1 MLSLTREYGID
12 VNVNMQGL
20 GDSMLHII
28 HEFRKDRLAIL
39 GTAVLFLLMLIAA
52 LAPYIAPFD
61 PVELNLAER
70 LLSPSARH
78 LMGTDSVG
86 RDLLSRVIYGTRV
99 SLMIAIVVVIIE
111 VLFGVLVGTAAGY
124 LGRTVDEV
132 LMRLVDILMAFP
144 SIILA
149 LVIVGML
156 GTAIM
161 NLIIAL
167 TSVGWVRYAR
177 VVRGSILSVKKETF
191 IESARAIGCGKLR
204 IAFRHILP
212 NIISPVI
219 VLATLNMG
227 TIIISIAGLSFLG
240 LGVQP
245 PTPEWGIMLSEGK
258 PFMESAPHLMI
269 FPGLMIM
276 VTVLAFN
283 FLGDGLRDVLD
294 ARIKETVEY

>member
-1 MLSLTREYGID
+1 MKGP
-12 VNVNMQGL
+12 
-20 GDSMLHII
+20 GDKMLHII
-28 HEFRKDRLAIL
+28 HKFRKDRLAIL
-39 GTAVLFLLMLIAA
+39 ETVILLLLAFTAA

-61 PVELNLAER
+61 PVELNLAQR
-70 LLSPSARH
+70 LLSPSDRH

-86 RDLLSRVIYGTRV
+86 RDILSRIIYGTRV
-99 SLMIAIVVVIIE
+99 SLMIAVVVVIIE
-111 VLFGVLVGTAAGY
+111 VLCGILVGTAAGY
-124 LGRTVDEV
+124 LGRAVDEI
-132 LMRLVDILMAFP
+132 LMRLVDILLAFP

-149 LVIVGML
+149 LVIVGLL
-156 GTAIM
+156 GSSIV

-167 TSVGWVRYAR
+167 SSVGWVRYAR
-177 VVRGSILSVKKETF
+177 IVRGSILSIKKEMF

-204 IAFRHILP
+204 IATCHILP

-219 VLATLNMG
+219 VLATLNIG

-258 PFMESAPHLMI
+258 PFMDSAPHLMI

-294 ARIKETVEY
+294 AST

>member
-1 MLSLTREYGID
+1 MKGP
-12 VNVNMQGL
+12 
-20 GDSMLHII
+20 GDKMLHII
-28 HEFRKDRLAIL
+28 REFRKDRLAIL
-39 GTAVLFLLMLIAA
+39 GTVILFLLTCIAL

-86 RDLLSRVIYGTRV
+86 RDILSRTIYGTRV
-99 SLMIAIVVVIIE
+99 SLMIAVVVVTIE
-111 VLFGVLVGTAAGY
+111 VLFGVVVGTAAGY
-124 LGRTVDEV
+124 LGRAVDEI
-132 LMRLVDILMAFP
+132 LMRLVDILLAFP
-144 SIILA
+144 GIILA
-149 LVIVGML
+149 LVIVGLL
-156 GTAIM
+156 GSSM
-161 NLIIAL
+161 VNLIIAL
-167 TSVGWVRYAR
+167 TCVGWVRYAR
-177 VVRGSILSVKKETF
+177 IVRGSILSIKKETF

-204 IAFRHILP
+204 IAIRHILP

-294 ARIKETVEY
+294 SKIKGITEY

>member
-1 MLSLTREYGID
+1 MLCLTREYGID
-12 VNVNMQGL
+12 VNVHMQGP
-20 GDSMLHII
+20 GDSMLPMI
-28 HEFRKDRLAIL
+28 HEFRKDRLAML
-39 GTAVLFLLMLIAA
+39 GTAVLFLLTLIAA

-61 PVELNLAER
+61 PVELNLEER

-111 VLFGVLVGTAAGY
+111 VLVGVLVGTAAGY

-144 SIILA
+144 GIILA
-149 LVIVGML
+149 LVIVGLL
-156 GTAIM
+156 GTAIL

-167 TSVGWVRYAR
+167 TCVGWVRYAR

-227 TIIISIAGLSFLG
+227 TIIISVAGLSFLG

-294 ARIKETVEY
+294 ARIRQTVEY

>member
-1 MLSLTREYGID
+1 MR
-12 VNVNMQGL
+12 
-20 GDSMLHII
+20 HIV
-28 HEFRKDRLAIL
+28 HKFRKDRLAIL
-39 GTAVLFLLMLIAA
+39 GTVILFLLTFVAV
-52 LAPYIAPFD
+52 LAPYLVIYD
-61 PVELNLAER
+61 PVELNLAQR
-70 LLSPSARH
+70 LLSPSAKH

-86 RDLLSRVIYGTRV
+86 RDILSRIIYGTRV
-99 SLMIAIVVVIIE
+99 SLMIAVAVVIIE
-111 VLFGVLVGTAAGY
+111 VFFGVLVGTAAGY
-124 LGRTVDEV
+124 LGRAVDEI
-132 LMRLVDILMAFP
+132 LMRLVDILLAFP

-149 LVIVGML
+149 LVIL
-156 GTAIM
+156 GLLGSSIM

-177 VVRGSILSVKKETF
+177 IVRGSILSIKNETF
-191 IESARAIGCGKLR
+191 IESARAIGCSRLR
-204 IAFRHILP
+204 IATRHILP
-212 NIISPVI
+212 NIITPVI

-227 TIIISIAGLSFLG
+227 NIIISIAGLSFLG

-258 PFMESAPHLMI
+258 PFMDSAPHLMI

-294 ARIKETVEY
+294 IKMNLT

>member
-1 MLSLTREYGID
+1 MPHIVHE
-12 VNVNMQGL
+12 L
-20 GDSMLHII
+20 G
-28 HEFRKDRLAIL
+28 KDRLAIL
-39 GTAVLFLLMLIAA
+39 GAVILFVLTLVAVLAPHI
-52 LAPYIAPFD
+52 APYD
-61 PVELNLAER
+61 PVELNLSER
-70 LLSPSARH
+70 LSPPCIKH

-86 RDLLSRVIYGTRV
+86 RDILSRVIYGTRV
-99 SLMIAIVVVIIE
+99 SLMIAVVVVIIE
-111 VLFGVLVGTAAGY
+111 TIFGVLVGTAAGC
-124 LGRTVDEV
+124 LGRAVDEI
-132 LMRLVDILMAFP
+132 LMRLVDILLAFP
-144 SIILA
+144 GIILA

-156 GTAIM
+156 GSSSM

-167 TSVGWVRYAR
+167 TSVGWVGYAR
-177 VVRGSILSVKKETF
+177 VVRGSILSVKEETF

-204 IAFRHILP
+204 IATRHILP

-227 TIIISIAGLSFLG
+227 AIIISIAGLSFLG

-245 PTPEWGIMLSEGK
+245 PTPEWGVMLNEGK

-276 VTVLAFN
+276 ITVLAFN

-294 ARIKETVEY
+294 PRLKEKIEI

>member
-1 MLSLTREYGID
+1 MKGP
-12 VNVNMQGL
+12 
-20 GDSMLHII
+20 GDKMLHII
-28 HEFRKDRLAIL
+28 REFRKDRLAIL
-39 GTAVLFLLMLIAA
+39 GTVILFLLTCIAL

-86 RDLLSRVIYGTRV
+86 RDILSRTIYGTRV
-99 SLMIAIVVVIIE
+99 SLMIAVVVVTIE
-111 VLFGVLVGTAAGY
+111 VLFGVVVGTAAGY
-124 LGRTVDEV
+124 LGRAVDEI
-132 LMRLVDILMAFP
+132 LMRLVDILLAFP
-144 SIILA
+144 GIILA
-149 LVIVGML
+149 LVIVGLL
-156 GTAIM
+156 GSSM
-161 NLIIAL
+161 VNLIIAL
-167 TSVGWVRYAR
+167 TCVGWVRYAR
-177 VVRGSILSVKKETF
+177 IVRGSILSIKKETF
-191 IESARAIGCGKLR
+191 IESARAVGCGKLR
-204 IAFRHILP
+204 IATRHILP

-227 TIIISIAGLSFLG
+227 TIIISFAGLSFLG

-294 ARIKETVEY
+294 SRIKEITEY

>member
-1 MLSLTREYGID
+1 
-12 VNVNMQGL
+12 
-20 GDSMLHII
+20 MLHMIR
-28 HEFRKDRLAIL
+28 EFRKDRLAIL
-39 GTAVLFLLMLIAA
+39 GTVIICLLIIIAL
-52 LAPYIAPFD
+52 LAPSIVPFD
-61 PVELNLAER
+61 PEKLNLAER

-86 RDLLSRVIYGTRV
+86 RDILSRIIYGTRV
-99 SLMIAIVVVIIE
+99 SLMIAVVVVVIE
-111 VLFGVLVGTAAGY
+111 VLFGVLVGMAAGY
-124 LGRTVDEV
+124 LGRAVDEI
-132 LMRLVDILMAFP
+132 LMRLVDILLAFP

-149 LVIVGML
+149 LVIVGLL
-156 GTAIM
+156 GSSIM

-177 VVRGSILSVKKETF
+177 IVRGSILSIKKEMF

-204 IAFRHILP
+204 IATRHILP

-294 ARIKETVEY
+294 ARKV

>member
-1 MLSLTREYGID
+1 ML
-12 VNVNMQGL
+12 
-20 GDSMLHII
+20 LHITNK
-28 HEFRKDRLAIL
+28 KDRLAVLGMIIL
-39 GTAVLFLLMLIAA
+39 LLLTLIAI
-52 LAPYIAPFD
+52 LAPYIAPYD
-61 PVELNLAER
+61 PVELNLTQR
-70 LLSPSARH
+70 LLSPSIKH

-86 RDLLSRVIYGTRV
+86 RDILSRIIYGTRI
-99 SLMIAIVVVIIE
+99 SLMIAVIVVTME
-111 VLFGVLVGTAAGY
+111 VFFGVVVGTAAGY
-124 LGRTVDEV
+124 FGRAVDEII
-132 LMRLVDILMAFP
+132 MRLVDILLAFP
-144 SIILA
+144 GIILA
-149 LVIVGML
+149 LVIVGLL
-156 GTAIM
+156 GSSIM

-177 VVRGSILSVKKETF
+177 VVRGAILSIKKEGF
-191 IESARAIGCGKLR
+191 IESARAIGCGNLH
-204 IAFRHILP
+204 IASRHLLP

-245 PTPEWGIMLSEGK
+245 PTPEWGIMLNEGK

-283 FLGDGLRDVLD
+283 FLGDGLRDILD
-294 ARIKETVEY
+294 MRINDTVEY

>member
-12 VNVNMQGL
+12 VNVHMQGL
-20 GDSMLHII
+20 GDSMLHMI

-39 GTAVLFLLMLIAA
+39 GTAILFLLTLIAA

-99 SLMIAIVVVIIE
+99 SLMIAIVVVVIE
-111 VLFGVLVGTAAGY
+111 VLVGVLVGTAAGY

-149 LVIVGML
+149 LVIVGLL
-156 GTAIM
+156 GAAIM

-167 TSVGWVRYAR
+167 TCVGWVRYAR

-245 PTPEWGIMLSEGK
+245 PIPEWGIMLSEGK

-294 ARIKETVEY
+294 ARIRETVEY

>member
-1 MLSLTREYGID
+1 MPSLTREYG
-12 VNVNMQGL
+12 MKGP
-20 GDSMLHII
+20 GDSMLHIV
-28 HEFRKDRLAIL
+28 HEFRKDRLAVL
-39 GTAVLFLLMLIAA
+39 GTVILFLLTFTAV
-52 LAPYIAPFD
+52 LAPYIAPYD

-70 LLSPSARH
+70 LSSPGIKH

-86 RDLLSRVIYGTRV
+86 RDILSRIIYGIRV
-99 SLMIAIVVVIIE
+99 SLMIAVVVVIIE

-124 LGRTVDEV
+124 LGRAVDEI
-132 LMRLVDILMAFP
+132 LMRLVDILLAFP
-144 SIILA
+144 GIILA

-156 GTAIM
+156 GSSIM

-177 VVRGSILSVKKETF
+177 VVRGSILSIKEEMF
-191 IESARAIGCGKLR
+191 IESARAIGCSNLR
-204 IAFRHILP
+204 IATCHILP

-245 PTPEWGIMLSEGK
+245 PTPEWGVMLSEGK
-258 PFMESAPHLMI
+258 PFMESAPHLMV

-276 VTVLAFN
+276 VTVMAFN

-294 ARIKETVEY
+294 IRMKEAVEY

>member
-1 MLSLTREYGID
+1 MEGP
-12 VNVNMQGL
+12 
-20 GDSMLHII
+20 GDSMLHMIR
-28 HEFRKDRLAIL
+28 EFRKDRLAIL
-39 GTAVLFLLMLIAA
+39 GTVLLFLLTFIAL
-52 LAPYIAPFD
+52 LAPSIVPFD
-61 PVELNLAER
+61 PVKLNLAQR
-70 LLSPSARH
+70 LSSPSARH

-86 RDLLSRVIYGTRV
+86 RDILSRIIYGTRV
-99 SLMIAIVVVIIE
+99 SLMIAVVVVIIE
-111 VLFGVLVGTAAGY
+111 VFFGALVGTAAGY
-124 LGRTVDEV
+124 LGRAVDEI
-132 LMRLVDILMAFP
+132 LMRLVDILLAFP

-149 LVIVGML
+149 LVIVGLL
-156 GTAIM
+156 GSSTM

-177 VVRGSILSVKKETF
+177 IVRGSILSIKKEMF

-204 IAFRHILP
+204 IATRHILP

-269 FPGLMIM
+269 FPGLMII

-294 ARIKETVEY
+294 AKKL